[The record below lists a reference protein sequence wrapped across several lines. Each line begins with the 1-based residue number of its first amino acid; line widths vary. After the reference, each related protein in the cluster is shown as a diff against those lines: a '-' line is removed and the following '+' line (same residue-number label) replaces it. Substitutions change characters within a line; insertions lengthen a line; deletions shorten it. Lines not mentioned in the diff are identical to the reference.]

1 MSWFESSSF
10 SSLAKTALNS
20 AQKSIDRV
28 LDIQDEGGDQ
38 SPGAAASLSQTTGKK
53 SSGGGWSSWISP
65 TPKQKASSSPT
76 SSSGTQKKT
85 SPPRNVETDE
95 FFADFLGGTSQAKKS
110 PVLNPPTNSTPIP
123 KQLPTTPSQTKISPR
138 PGGLDTLSP
147 NEKHKQRKKQPGQFK
162 LQVATSPTTSKPQVK
177 ENDAVV
183 SVSLTENVSETK
195 SKENFDVMSSSSN
208 SDLSASSESQSV
220 SESGQEKDILTD
232 STASNEVGNISSKFE
247 PLGVFKLDEVQINHV
262 GSELEAKVLTGNS
275 VLVSSSSRE
284 IEKSLEEKE
293 NSGLGL
299 NSNFDTSTPSITAI
313 AVIADDS
320 SVNHEAEVEP
330 VLEATLDASSGQ
342 LTNEDESKTQA
353 DSQEQV
359 REENAPSIEDLE
371 QTADGTSLE
380 QSNQQTAEMEE
391 GEEINLT
398 EKSNEV
404 TGNNTEEDYLRQQEP
419 QHVREEEPPLVSKV
433 ESSDVEERNEVSSSS
448 ADREM
453 PNSMREEDSATTNV
467 QEMYREH
474 GTNSETVNTEHN
486 MDCIDQEKEGKVS
499 QDEPDSLEI
508 CAEKEEDQ
516 APDNANELDH
526 EETEPMD
533 KIGDQPSESRD
544 MEHVKPLDDAD
555 TADTFMGVEPETE
568 PVDNRT
574 GQDFVQDSSG
584 QQQSCEEDST
594 SQNNALDPQKL
605 LKKLADMAEVLQA
618 REAKLLELS
627 KQNMD
632 LEETGNI
639 LRAQLEQAEQAHE
652 AEMTDIN
659 SLTEEFTERIASTE
673 RKLQTVMKEKET
685 LGRQLKSKEE
695 ELCRRVN
702 DKQMAQLLQEKDE
715 QIEALM
721 EEGQKLSKQQLQSSN
736 IIKKL
741 RAKEKESDGVIKSQ
755 KERLDK
761 LQENVDHL
769 THVLDAKE
777 DIDKQQKD
785 AIKKLNSALEK
796 QTKELT
802 IAKSELEEAQDR
814 VRSMQSALDSSYKEI
829 GELHK
834 ANAARNSE
842 LQDMTLSA
850 QLQAK
855 EELRLAL
862 EQEQERA
869 SLGHEKLVQQVEDL
883 RLSLQRAETQQS
895 RQEDLLRQ
903 EISDMQQ
910 RLQQADARNQELSQ
924 SVTAATRPLL
934 RQIENLQSN
943 FSAQTS
949 SWEKVEKNLTERLT
963 ESQSQLAEASEK
975 ERMATETMMET
986 KARLTSLESK
996 CALLRQEKSRLLAEI
1011 EMERAK
1017 VTNME
1022 DARHREQAQLEA
1034 LQKTSEKQ
1042 KEDWTKEKLL
1052 LENQL
1057 EMERLRV
1064 DTEKKKTAL
1073 AQEQAQKDRDRQWS
1087 KIDHGSRS
1095 HSRSSSVSDTSQNS
1109 SFFQPVQGDSSE
1121 PGYSPL
1127 SPMTNS
1133 TSGSLLDSMRT
1144 ASTSTLF
1151 EGLQSTLKMREGEI
1165 TQLQEEIV
1173 MLERQRA
1180 AMAEE
1185 LVSLSSQNQDLLT
1198 QVEQVPTLSDKVK
1211 KLEQRYNTMLQ
1222 MYGEKAEEADELKMD
1237 LEDIKAMYKQQIS
1250 DLLSK
1255 MT

>member
-1 MSWFESSSF
+1 MSWFESASF
-10 SSLAKTALNS
+10 SSLAKTALDS

-28 LDIQDEGGDQ
+28 LDIQDEGGEQ
-38 SPGAAASLSQTTGKK
+38 GSGASASLSQTTGKK
-53 SSGGGWSSWISP
+53 SSGGGWAAWISP
-65 TPKQKASSSPT
+65 TSKQKSSSSPT
-76 SSSGTQKKT
+76 PASAAQKKT
-85 SPPRNVETDE
+85 SPARNLETDE
-95 FFADFLGGTSQAKKS
+95 FFADFLGGTSQAKRS
-110 PVLNPPTNSTPIP
+110 PKADLKQPADTTPVP
-123 KQLPTTPSQTKISPR
+123 KQLPITPSQTKLSPR
-138 PGGLDTLSP
+138 PVGLNALSST
-147 NEKHKQRKKQPGQFK
+147 EKQNQRKKQPGQFK
-162 LQVATSPTTSKPQVK
+162 LQLATSPTSPKPQAK
-177 ENDAVV
+177 ENIPTDAVV
-183 SVSLTENVSETK
+183 SISLTEERNVSGPKET
-195 SKENFDVMSSSSN
+195 FDIMSSSSN
-208 SDLSASSESQSV
+208 SDLSASSESQSAP
-220 SESGQEKDILTD
+220 ESGPEKETVADF
-232 STASNEVGNISSKFE
+232 TASSEMGNTSSKFD
-247 PLGVFKLDEVQINHV
+247 PLGALKLDEVQINHLE
-262 GSELEAKVLTGNS
+262 SELEAKDLTGGS
-275 VLVSSSSRE
+275 VVSVSSSSS
-284 IEKSLEEKE
+284 IHSGEKE
-293 NSGLGL
+293 NSGLGR
-299 NSNFDTSTPSITAI
+299 NADFDTSTAI
-313 AVIADDS
+313 AVEAEPDDS
-320 SVNHEAEVEP
+320 SFSHGPQVEM
-330 VLEATLDASSGQ
+330 VLETTLDASSQ
-342 LTNEDESKTQA
+342 STLEDENKTQTHA
-353 DSQEQV
+353 PSQEQV
-359 REENAPSIEDLE
+359 RDEKEPNVEDLE
-371 QTADGTSLE
+371 QTFDGKAQEIST
-380 QSNQQTAEMEE
+380 QQTADLKEVEE
-391 GEEINLT
+391 TNLT
-398 EKSNEV
+398 EKSNEI
-404 TGNNTEEDYLRQQEP
+404 TSNDTEEDKLRQEEP
-419 QHVREEEPPLVSKV
+419 QHTRDDEPPLVDKE
-433 ESSDVEERNEVSSSS
+433 ESSKFSNVEETNEVSSSNV
-448 ADREM
+448 DKEM
-453 PNSMREEDSATTNV
+453 PNSISEEDDATANV
-467 QEMYREH
+467 QEMYREQNA
-474 GTNSETVNTEHN
+474 NSEPVDTEYN
-486 MDCIDQEKEGKVS
+486 GDCIDGEKEETVS
-499 QDEPDSLEI
+499 QDGPDSLEI
-508 CAEKEEDQ
+508 HEEKEKDQ
-516 APDNANELDH
+516 VPSDSPEELNH
-526 EETEPMD
+526 GETESTD
-533 KIGDQPSESRD
+533 KIDTTEAF
-544 MEHVKPLDDAD
+544 LDKEP
-555 TADTFMGVEPETE
+555 TAGLL
-568 PVDNRT
+568 DNGT
-574 GQDFVQDSSG
+574 DPDHVQDSSG
-584 QQQSCEEDST
+584 QQQLTEENST
-594 SQNNALDPQKL
+594 SQNNGLDPQKL

-618 REAKLLELS
+618 REARLLELS

-639 LRAQLEQAEQAHE
+639 LRVQLQQAEQAHE

-673 RKLQTVMKEKET
+673 RKLQAVMKEKET
-685 LGRQLKSKEE
+685 MGRQLKSKEE

-741 RAKEKESDGVIKSQ
+741 RAKEKESDSVIKSQ

-834 ANAARNSE
+834 ANAARNSQM
-842 LQDMTLSA
+842 QDMTLSA

-862 EQEQERA
+862 EQEQEKA
-869 SLGHEKLVQQVEDL
+869 NLGHEKLVQQVEDL
-883 RLSLQRAETQQS
+883 RLSLQRAENQQS

-949 SWEKVEKNLTERLT
+949 SWERVEKNLTERLT

-1017 VTNME
+1017 VNNME

-1064 DTEKKKTAL
+1064 DTEKKKTFL

-1109 SFFQPVQGDSSE
+1109 SFFQPIQGDTSDTV
-1121 PGYSPL
+1121 YSPL

-1133 TSGSLLDSMRT
+1133 TSGSLLDSMRS

-1165 TQLQEEIV
+1165 AQLQEEIV
-1173 MLERQRA
+1173 RLERQRA
-1180 AMAEE
+1180 AMGEE

-1198 QVEQVPTLSDKVK
+1198 QVEQVPTLSEKVK
-1211 KLEQRYNTMLQ
+1211 NLEQRYNAMLQ

>member
-1 MSWFESSSF
+1 MSWFESASF
-10 SSLAKTALNS
+10 SSLAKTALDS

-28 LDIQDEGGDQ
+28 LDIQDEGGEQ
-38 SPGAAASLSQTTGKK
+38 GSGASASLSQTTGKK
-53 SSGGGWSSWISP
+53 SSGGGWAAWISP
-65 TPKQKASSSPT
+65 TSKQKSSSSPT
-76 SSSGTQKKT
+76 PASAAQKKT
-85 SPPRNVETDE
+85 SPARNLETDE
-95 FFADFLGGTSQAKKS
+95 FFADFLGGTSQAKRS
-110 PVLNPPTNSTPIP
+110 PKADLKQPADTTPVP
-123 KQLPTTPSQTKISPR
+123 KQLPITPSQTKLSPR
-138 PGGLDTLSP
+138 PVGLNALSP
-147 NEKHKQRKKQPGQFK
+147 TEKQKQRKKQPGQFK
-162 LQVATSPTTSKPQVK
+162 LQLATSPTSPKPQAK
-177 ENDAVV
+177 ENIPTDSVV
-183 SVSLTENVSETK
+183 SISLTEERNVSGPKET
-195 SKENFDVMSSSSN
+195 FDIMSSSSN
-208 SDLSASSESQSV
+208 SDLSASSESQSAP
-220 SESGQEKDILTD
+220 ESGQEKDTVAD
-232 STASNEVGNISSKFE
+232 FTASSETGNTSSKFD
-247 PLGVFKLDEVQINHV
+247 PLGALKLDEVQINHLE
-262 GSELEAKVLTGNS
+262 SELEAKDLTGDS
-275 VLVSSSSRE
+275 VVNVSSSSS
-284 IEKSLEEKE
+284 IESGEKE
-293 NSGLGL
+293 NSGLGR
-299 NSNFDTSTPSITAI
+299 NADFDTSTAI
-313 AVIADDS
+313 AVEAEPDDS
-320 SVNHEAEVEP
+320 SFNHSLQVEM
-330 VLEATLDASSGQ
+330 VLETTSDASRQST
-342 LTNEDESKTQA
+342 LEDENKTQTHA
-353 DSQEQV
+353 PSQEQV
-359 REENAPSIEDLE
+359 LDENEPNVEDLE
-371 QTADGTSLE
+371 QTLDEKAQETST
-380 QSNQQTAEMEE
+380 QQTADLKEVEAT
-391 GEEINLT
+391 NLP
-398 EKSNEV
+398 EKSNEI
-404 TGNNTEEDYLRQQEP
+404 TRNDTEEDLLRQEEP
-419 QHVREEEPPLVSKV
+419 HQTREEELPLVDKE
-433 ESSDVEERNEVSSSS
+433 ESSNVEETNEVSSSS
-448 ADREM
+448 VEKEM
-453 PNSMREEDSATTNV
+453 ANSINEEDDTTANV
-467 QEMYREH
+467 QEMYREQN
-474 GTNSETVNTEHN
+474 TNSETVDTEYN
-486 MDCIDQEKEGKVS
+486 RDCIDGEKEETVS
-499 QDEPDSLEI
+499 QDGPDSLEI
-508 CAEKEEDQ
+508 HEEKEKDQ
-516 APDNANELDH
+516 VPSDRPEELNH
-526 EETEPMD
+526 GETESTD
-533 KIGDQPSESRD
+533 KIDTTEAF
-544 MEHVKPLDDAD
+544 LDKEP
-555 TADTFMGVEPETE
+555 TAGLL
-568 PVDNRT
+568 DNRT
-574 GQDFVQDSSG
+574 GPDHVQDSSG
-584 QQQSCEEDST
+584 QQQLTEENST

-618 REAKLLELS
+618 REARLLELS

-639 LRAQLEQAEQAHE
+639 LRVQLQQAEQAHE

-673 RKLQTVMKEKET
+673 RKLQAVMKEKET
-685 LGRQLKSKEE
+685 MGRQLKSKEE

-834 ANAARNSE
+834 ANAARNSQM
-842 LQDMTLSA
+842 QDMTLSA

-862 EQEQERA
+862 EQEQEKA
-869 SLGHEKLVQQVEDL
+869 NLGHEKLVQQVEDL
-883 RLSLQRAETQQS
+883 RLSLQRAENQQS

-949 SWEKVEKNLTERLT
+949 SWERVEKNLTERLT

-1017 VTNME
+1017 VNNME

-1064 DTEKKKTAL
+1064 DTEKKKTFL

-1109 SFFQPVQGDSSE
+1109 SFFQPIQGDTSDTV
-1121 PGYSPL
+1121 YSPL

-1133 TSGSLLDSMRT
+1133 TSGSLLDSMRS

-1165 TQLQEEIV
+1165 AQLQEEIV
-1173 MLERQRA
+1173 RLERQRA
-1180 AMAEE
+1180 AMGEE

-1198 QVEQVPTLSDKVK
+1198 QVEQVPTLSEKVK
-1211 KLEQRYNTMLQ
+1211 NLEQRYNAMLQ

>member
-28 LDIQDEGGDQ
+28 LDIQDEGGNQ
-38 SPGAAASLSQTTGKK
+38 GPGAAASLSQTTGKK

-65 TPKQKASSSPT
+65 TSKQKASSSPT

-110 PVLNPPTNSTPIP
+110 PVLKPPANSTPVP

-138 PGGLDTLSP
+138 LGGLDALSP
-147 NEKHKQRKKQPGQFK
+147 TEKHKQRKKQPGQFK

-177 ENDAVV
+177 EDIPNDAVV
-183 SVSLTENVSETK
+183 SVSLTENVSEPK

-220 SESGQEKDILTD
+220 SESGQEKEMLTD
-232 STASNEVGNISSKFE
+232 STTSGEVENVSSKLE

-262 GSELEAKVLTGNS
+262 GREPEAKVLTGDS
-275 VLVSSSSRE
+275 VLVSSGSC
-284 IEKSLEEKE
+284 IESGETE
-293 NSGLGL
+293 NSGLGQ
-299 NSNFDTSTPSITAI
+299 NSDTSTVGSTGI

-320 SVNHEAEVEP
+320 SVNLEAGVETQ
-330 VLEATLDASSGQ
+330 LEATLDASLSQ
-342 LTNEDESKTQA
+342 LTNLDESATQA
-353 DSQEQV
+353 DSVKHV
-359 REENAPSIEDLE
+359 RDENTSSIEDLE
-371 QTADGTSLE
+371 QTADGTSPE
-380 QSNQQTAEMEE
+380 QSSQQTADMEE
-391 GEEINLT
+391 GEEMNLT
-398 EKSNEV
+398 EKLNEV
-404 TGNNTEEDYLRQQEP
+404 TRNDTEEDHLRQQEP
-419 QHVREEEPPLVSKV
+419 HHIREEEPPLVSKE
-433 ESSDVEERNEVSSSS
+433 ESSDVEEKDEISSSS

-474 GTNSETVNTEHN
+474 GTNSETVDAEHN
-486 MDCIDQEKEGKVS
+486 KDHIDQEKEGKFS
-499 QDEPDSLEI
+499 QDESDSLEI
-508 CAEKEEDQ
+508 CAENEEDQ
-516 APDNANELDH
+516 APDNPMDLNH
-526 EETEPMD
+526 EETESTG
-533 KIGDQPSESRD
+533 KTGDQPSESRD
-544 MEHVKPLDDAD
+544 TEPFDDTD
-555 TADTFMGVEPETE
+555 TADTFMDVEPETE
-568 PVDNRT
+568 PLDKGT
-574 GQDFVQDSSG
+574 GQDSVLDSSG
-584 QQQSCEEDST
+584 QQLSCEEDST

-639 LRAQLEQAEQAHE
+639 LRV
-652 AEMTDIN
+652 
-659 SLTEEFTERIASTE
+659 ST
-673 RKLQTVMKEKET
+673 
-685 LGRQLKSKEE
+685 
-695 ELCRRVN
+695 VN

-862 EQEQERA
+862 EQEQEKANR
-869 SLGHEKLVQQVEDL
+869 GHEKLVQQVEDL

-1109 SFFQPVQGDSSE
+1109 SFFQPIQGDSSE